1 MLRLDGDRTDASDGA
16 FASLM
21 DRATEALAG
30 GDLDA
35 ARDALERAVE
45 LRPKDAQALGL
56 LGQAC
61 YRQGRFDDAADAWKR
76 LVDDNPVE
84 PAARVNL
91 GLALLKGKR
100 HAEARRQLEIAVDLD
115 PEHRRA
121 MNYLGLALLESGSP
135 VDAREWFRKAGS
147 EQMVARCDEAMA
159 GGWQVPGLP
168 AAGVGTGA
176 SVATVSLAAA
186 ATASRSQG
194 SEPGDLE
201 ARAPVE
207 ASSPSPAASL
217 RAWAASRRVRAP
229 EGAPFEAR
237 DGVLALSVRGELRAR
252 LEGLFAVRGRVALVG
267 ELKRFHGRATDRAFG
282 EGAARMHR
290 ASGEGE
296 LFFHVGGRRFTA
308 LALGDEAAFLRE
320 EAVFAFEDGLA
331 FENGRV
337 PSSTHAGLNLVHLR
351 GRGTLLLCTAGEPVA
366 LEVAPGAPLRVP
378 LRAVVGWAGALTPRV
393 VPLAEAA
400 DQPAMA
406 VVELAGEGWALAD
419 PAAAEAR
426 A

>member
-1 MLRLDGDRTDASDGA
+1 MLRLEGERADPSDGA

-21 DRATEALAG
+21 DRAAEALAG
-30 GDLDA
+30 GDLGA
-35 ARDALERAVE
+35 ARGALERAVE
-45 LRPKDAQALGL
+45 LRPRDAQALGL

-61 YRQGRFDDAADAWKR
+61 YRQGRFDDAVAAWQR
-76 LVDDNPVE
+76 LVSDNPVE
-84 PAARVNL
+84 PGARVNL

-147 EQMVARCDEAMA
+147 EQMVARCDEAIA
-159 GGWQVPGLP
+159 GGGETPWLSAATLAAAPAEAPQGDVPGGLDGLAP
-168 AAGVGTGA
+168 AAA
-176 SVATVSLAAA
+176 AAA
-186 ATASRSQG
+186 ATAPSLLAW
-194 SEPGDLE
+194 SE
-201 ARAPVE
+201 
-207 ASSPSPAASL
+207 
-217 RAWAASRRVRAP
+217 SRRIRGP
-229 EGAPFEAR
+229 EGEPFGVR
-237 DGVLALSVRGELRAR
+237 DGVLAVAVRGELRAR
-252 LEGLFAVRGRVALVG
+252 LDGLFAVRGRVALVG

-296 LFFHVGGRRFTA
+296 LFLHAGRRRFTA
-308 LALGDEAAFLRE
+308 VSLGDEAAYLRE

-366 LEVAPGAPLRVP
+366 LEISPGAPLRVP
-378 LRAVVGWAGALTPRV
+378 LRAVVGWSGALTPRV

-400 DQPAMA
+400 DQPATA
-406 VVELAGEGWALAD
+406 VVELAGGGWAIAD
-419 PAAAEAR
+419 PAAAEAGP
-426 A
+426 